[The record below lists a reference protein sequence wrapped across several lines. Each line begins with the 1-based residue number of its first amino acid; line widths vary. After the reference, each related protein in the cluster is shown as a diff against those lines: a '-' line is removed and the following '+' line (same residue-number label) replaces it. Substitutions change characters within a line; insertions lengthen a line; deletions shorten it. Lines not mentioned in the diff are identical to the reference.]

1 MFHHIILPPEYEWWG
16 FTNFGLRK
24 LGGLR
29 SRRLETHF
37 LYYFKSCEY
46 IVYTATIN
54 TIPIFNSMML
64 CYNVCVRFSP
74 LVKNLGFRLD
84 EHFSFKKQI
93 NHVKS
98 ISFIKLRSIARIK
111 QFFKFKQFEML
122 IKAVVISGGLTS
134 LFVPLSTK
142 NSKKSRYLKILIIYL
157 NLFSHYDNFSRPGFL
172 VEYHVCCVV

>member
-122 IKAVVISGGLTS
+122 IKAVVISGGGGGS
-134 LFVPLSTK
+134 YVPFCPPK
-142 NSKKSRYLKILIIYL
+142 YQKFQKISI
-157 NLFSHYDNFSRPGFL
+157 S
-172 VEYHVCCVV
+172 